1 MLRTRD
7 RTVGRTGRVGQGF
20 RSVCTPSENVNL
32 FHGRR
37 PVAVVLADGI
47 LTKEEHKCAFLK
59 GRPLR
64 SVTTSAI
71 ASAARSPKKGAMPRA
86 HGYQRLW

>member
-1 MLRTRD
+1 
-7 RTVGRTGRVGQGF
+7 VIGP
-20 RSVCTPSENVNL
+20 SVELAGSVKAFAQSAPRENVNL

-71 ASAARSPKKGAMPRA
+71 ASAARSPKMGAMPRA